1 MLVNLFIVSMFV
13 EINLVIMTIK
23 MINEHEK
30 KVK

>member
-1 MLVNLFIVSMFV
+1 MLVNLFIISMFV